1 MLTRGLLPAR
11 FDVWR
16 CLQLAT
22 GEWKLLQG
30 LGKGAELEAK
40 CEYRVEECLTMA
52 RVLQAMHTG
61 EQRGRCKAVGARQQ
75 NKRSKQLCF
84 GRTVSR

>member
-1 MLTRGLLPAR
+1 MLTWCCCRPVN
-11 FDVWR
+11 VWR

-61 EQRGRCKAVGARQQ
+61 EQDRWKAVGAR
-75 NKRSKQLCF
+75 
-84 GRTVSR
+84 